1 MRKMSNL
8 RKTKNSTE
16 VRFGHNTSNLIWQGW
31 QFGNQT
37 PTDEEL
43 EKVDVDE
50 IRELFDPGSG

>member
-1 MRKMSNL
+1 MSNL